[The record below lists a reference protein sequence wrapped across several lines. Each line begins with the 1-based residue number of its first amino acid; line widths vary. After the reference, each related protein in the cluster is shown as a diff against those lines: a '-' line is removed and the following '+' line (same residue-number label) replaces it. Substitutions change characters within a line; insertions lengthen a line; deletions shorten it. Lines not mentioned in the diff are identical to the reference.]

1 MSRIQTWWWRLVTQP
16 APRSFLEGVARGGL
30 SALSLGYRAAV
41 ALRTAAYDRG
51 WVASCRLPCP
61 VVSVGNLAVGGTGKT
76 ACVEW
81 LARKLLA
88 RGKRVAIL
96 SRGYGGR
103 SGEYVLGWE
112 QGRLLCDGVPVAAS
126 DGLADEPQV
135 LAQHLPGVTVW
146 VGARREKTGR
156 AACARG
162 GCDVL
167 LLDDGFQHRRVQR
180 DLDVVLVRADM
191 PPGGK
196 PLLPRGPMREP
207 LAALRRAH
215 VVILTKSDEAWDR
228 GGALR
233 ESLKRW
239 APQATVASASHVPTG
254 LVDVLSGERHDVAH
268 LGSRR
273 VGLVSSIGDPR
284 GFEATVSRCEASIA
298 WHTAW
303 PDHHCYREADWEA
316 LAAQAGREPLDAVVT
331 TEKDWVRLAP
341 VASRGA
347 ARRALGVPLL
357 VLRVEMQVVS
367 DEAELDGRL
376 AGL

>member
-1 MSRIQTWWWRLVTQP
+1 
-16 APRSFLEGVARGGL
+16 
-30 SALSLGYRAAV
+30 
-41 ALRTAAYDRG
+41 
-51 WVASCRLPCP
+51 

-76 ACVEW
+76 VCVEL

-103 SGEYVLGWE
+103 PGEYVLGWD

-135 LAQHLPGVTVW
+135 LAQHLPGVMVW

-180 DLDVVLVRADM
+180 TLDVVLVRADM

-207 LAALRRAH
+207 LSALRRAH

-233 ESLKRW
+233 ESLRRW
-239 APQATVASASHVPTG
+239 APQATVASASHVPMG
-254 LVDVLSGERHDVAH
+254 LWDVFSGERHDVAH
-268 LGSRR
+268 LGTRR

-298 WHTAW
+298 WHAAW
-303 PDHHCYREADWEA
+303 PDHHRYGEADWEA
-316 LAAQAGREPLDAVVT
+316 LATRASREPLDAVVT

-341 VASRGA
+341 VVA
-347 ARRALGVPLL
+347 AHRSQRPPAVPLF
-357 VLRVEMQVVS
+357 VLRVEMAIVS
-367 DEAELDGRL
+367 GTEELDARL